1 MKKYLVQFVVTDHLG
16 KFPDE
21 TCLEDVF
28 AESEEEAVE
37 LVRQWLIDTSVLD
50 GYNVDFEEVSYVD
63 GVHIVGG
70 KYDSYADQEYSLFR
84 VIETLSHETNT
95 KKRGIGND

>member
-21 TCLEDVF
+21 TCLEDVY
-28 AESEEEAVE
+28 AETEEEAVE

-50 GYNVDFEEVSYVD
+50 GYNVDFEDISYAD
-63 GVHIVGG
+63 GVHVFGG
-70 KYDSYADQEYSLFR
+70 KYDYYTNQDYSYFHVVE
-84 VIETLSHETNT
+84 
-95 KKRGIGND
+95 